1 LVFIKQQKKTLAITI
16 SIAKNISSIQTSWD
30 NFLPANHH
38 LQSQHLLAFEASTID
53 DVETNYIQIFVKE
66 KLVGLVYLQQFIFQH
81 KHLNF
86 NSDNQIK
93 AKLIKLVLPKRLP
106 LLVCGHLFRI
116 NFQGFYV
123 KNESHNN
130 LVFDAIELFKK
141 EINYKPCGIILKDCA
156 DVFVGQHSKIFDY
169 HFFDGD
175 VTMEIHK
182 RIHWNTFEDY
192 LKDLHKK
199 YLQRAKKIIKA
210 FEGIQDILLDADE
223 IVANKEAIEKLYWNV
238 VNKQTIKL
246 GTVNTNYFYEL
257 KNDLKE
263 NFEFHALYK
272 NEVMVGFYTFIF
284 YENEMETHFI
294 GLDYDENKTHSIY
307 FNILFFGLQ
316 KMIEKQYSKLELGRT
331 AKEAK
336 VNVGALPKQ
345 IFNYINVKNRLAKF
359 TLNYFLRKFNAVEDN
374 KQMDRNPLK

>member
-1 LVFIKQQKKTLAITI
+1 MII
-16 SIAKNISSIQTSWD
+16 SIIISKNINEIKGDWD
-30 NFLPANHH
+30 NFLPPKHH
-38 LQSQHLLAFEASTID
+38 LQSQHLLAFEKANIE
-53 DVETNYIQIFVKE
+53 DVENSYVQVFLKD
-66 KLVGLVYLQQFIFQH
+66 KLIGIVYFQQFLFQH

-93 AKLIKLVLPKRLP
+93 SKLIKLILPKQLSI
-106 LLVCGHLFRI
+106 LVCGHLFRI
-116 NFQGFYV
+116 GFQGFYF
-123 KNESHNN
+123 KNEAHNN

-141 EINYKPCGIILKDCA
+141 EINYKPCGIILKDCT
-156 DVFVGQHSKIFDY
+156 DVFVGQQSKLFDY
-169 HFFDGD
+169 QFFDGD
-175 VTMEIHK
+175 VTMEIH
-182 RIHWNTFEDY
+182 RRTRWNSFDDY

-210 FEGIQDILLDADE
+210 FEGIEDKLLEALE
-223 IVANKEAIEKLYWNV
+223 IATNRAGIEKLYWNV

-246 GTVNTNYFYEL
+246 GTINANYFYEL

-272 NEVMVGFYTFIF
+272 NKVMVGFYTFIF
-284 YENEMETHFI
+284 YEMEMETHFI
-294 GLDYDENKTHSIY
+294 GLDYEENKTHSIY
-307 FNILFFGLQ
+307 FNILFLGIQ
-316 KMIEKQYSKLELGRT
+316 KMIDRQYNKLELGRT

-359 TLNYFLRKFNAVEDN
+359 TLNYFLKRFNAVEDN
-374 KQMDRNPLK
+374 KQMERNPLK